1 MVHGQPPDGPD
12 GVFVNRHCP
21 FCGGMVAPK
30 IEYCT
35 HCGYDLPP
43 EQADEAVRDV
53 VEGASAVKD
62 EISGSRSCARR

>member
-1 MVHGQPPDGPD
+1 MSPILEDGS
-12 GVFVNRHCP
+12 FVNRHCP

-43 EQADEAVRDV
+43 EQPPMPVALAETQKLVPP
-53 VEGASAVKD
+53 EGNS
-62 EISGSRSCARR
+62 ST